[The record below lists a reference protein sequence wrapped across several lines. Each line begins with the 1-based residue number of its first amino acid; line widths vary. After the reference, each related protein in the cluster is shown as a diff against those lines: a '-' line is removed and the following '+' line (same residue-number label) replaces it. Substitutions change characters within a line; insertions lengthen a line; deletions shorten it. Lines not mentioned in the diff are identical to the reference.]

1 MAGNTKQNVDLK
13 NWTSLFKDPTMIF
26 GAIIVVV
33 VMMLIIP
40 IPTFLLD
47 FLMSI
52 NLLMGILI
60 VLIVSYT
67 RKATDFSI
75 FPTLLLITTI
85 MRVAVNVSSTR
96 LILRQG
102 AKFDGKMVRA
112 FGEFVV
118 GGANDGSGLTVG
130 VIIFV
135 ILVLVQF
142 IVITKGATR
151 VSEVAAR
158 FSLDKM
164 PNLFMAIDVEVN
176 NGAITEEQ
184 AIEKRRQLS
193 EESQFYGN
201 MDGASKFIQGDVIL
215 GIIITLVNVIG
226 GLIVG
231 MVSRKEAF
239 NVALTDYISL
249 AIGDGLV
256 GQIPSLLISF
266 STGLL
271 VTRSSANESSIGDT
285 LWQQISRYDRV
296 YMIAGIVLLI
306 LSVLPGFPH
315 LILIVMGVLLIIFSY
330 QLRSGEKKKREN
342 MTLAEQEKA
351 AKKEISN
358 AENYDSLLKVD
369 ELTLHIGYE
378 LIPLVNETD
387 NSIISSIRT
396 MRKHFAVE
404 IGIIMPDIHIQDNI
418 ELEPNQY
425 SFKLRGQEIGSGSIR
440 PGCLMAMGGTDLE
453 PINGEE
459 TKEPVFGLT
468 AYWIQED
475 ARLEAEEFGYTVVD
489 PTTII
494 TTHIQ
499 NLVQIHADEILDRKA
514 TEELLKKL
522 EKENSAVVFDVN
534 ELGFK
539 KGQIQKILQL
549 LLREGVSIRDLAFI
563 LERLSDCSPSMKL
576 YNVVEYIRQGMKRVI
591 CNKYKTEDN
600 ELFVLLMD
608 SDIEKLISQSI
619 RETEDGEPVVGL
631 TPKAL
636 RAIQQAV
643 TDAVV
648 KMQSEGFPALI
659 ITNSRIRRAVWE
671 LCRTVNRN
679 IAVISNEEV
688 AGDLKLTIYGRIE
701 LPKKNE
707 DAKKEN

>member
-96 LILRQG
+96 LILTQG
-102 AKFDGKMVRA
+102 ANFDGKMVRA

-231 MVSRKEAF
+231 MVIRGEAF
-239 NVALTDYISL
+239 NVALTNYISL
-249 AIGDGLV
+249 TIGDGLV

-369 ELTLHIGYE
+369 ELTLHVGYE

-396 MRKHFAVE
+396 VRKHLAVE

-563 LERLSDCSPSMKL
+563 LERLSDCSPSTKL
-576 YNVVEYIRQGMKRVI
+576 YYVVEYIRQGMKRVI

>member
-1 MAGNTKQNVDLK
+1 MAESTKQKLGVRNFGA
-13 NWTSLFKDPTMIF
+13 LFKDPTMIF
-26 GAIIVVV
+26 GAMIVVV

-40 IPTFLLD
+40 IPSFLLD
-47 FLMSI
+47 FLMSV
-52 NLLMGILI
+52 NLLFGILI

-75 FPTLLLITTI
+75 FPTMLLVTTI

-96 LILRQG
+96 LILTEG
-102 AKFDGKMVRA
+102 ANFDGKMVRA

-118 GGANDGSGLTVG
+118 GGSNGAAGLVVG

-151 VSEVAAR
+151 VAEVAAR

-226 GLIVG
+226 GLIIGIVIHG
-231 MVSRKEAF
+231 EQFSD
-239 NVALTDYISL
+239 ALTNYISL
-249 AIGDGLV
+249 TIGDGLV

-271 VTRSSANESSIGDT
+271 VTRSSGNESSIGDT

-296 YMIAGIVLLI
+296 YMIAGVVLLVM
-306 LSVLPGFPH
+306 SVLPGFPH
-315 LILIVMGVLLIIFSY
+315 IILIAMGALLIFFSN
-330 QLRSGEKKKREN
+330 QLRSGEKKKQAN
-342 MTLAEQEKA
+342 IAMAEQESA
-351 AKKEISN
+351 AKKELGG

-378 LIPLVNETD
+378 LIPLVNESD

-425 SFKLRGQEIGSGSIR
+425 SFKLRGQEIGGGSIR
-440 PGCLMAMGGTDLE
+440 PGCMMAMGSNDLE
-453 PINGEE
+453 PIDGEE
-459 TKEPVFGLT
+459 TREPVFGLT
-468 AYWIQED
+468 AYWIRED
-475 ARLEAEEFGYTVVD
+475 ARLDAEDLGYTVVD

-499 NLVQIHADEILDRKA
+499 NMVQTHADEILDRKA

-522 EKENSAVVFDVN
+522 EKDNSAVVYDVK

-563 LERLSDCSPSMKL
+563 LERLSDCSPAMKL
-576 YNVVEYIRQGMKRVI
+576 YGIVEYIRQGMKRVI
-591 CNKYKTEDN
+591 CNKYKTDDN
-600 ELFVLLMD
+600 ELFVLVVD
-608 SDIEKLISQSI
+608 HDIERLIEQSV

-631 TPKAL
+631 KPNAL
-636 RAIQQAV
+636 RAIQQAIANAV
-643 TDAVV
+643 THV
-648 KMQSEGFPALI
+648 QSEGYPALVV
-659 ITNSRIRRAVWE
+659 TNSRIRRAVWE
-671 LCRTVNRN
+671 LCRTVNKS

-688 AGDLKLTIYGRIE
+688 AGDLRFTIYGKIE
-701 LPKKNE
+701 LPKKNDE
-707 DAKKEN
+707 

>member
-96 LILRQG
+96 LILTQG
-102 AKFDGKMVRA
+102 ANFDGKMVLA
-112 FGEFVV
+112 FSEFVV
-118 GGANDGSGLTVG
+118 GGANNGSGLTVG

-231 MVSRKEAF
+231 MVIRGEAF
-239 NVALTDYISL
+239 NVALTNYISL
-249 AIGDGLV
+249 TIGDGLV

-369 ELTLHIGYE
+369 ELTLHVGYE

-396 MRKHFAVE
+396 VRKHLAVE

-563 LERLSDCSPSMKL
+563 LERLSDYSPSTKL
-576 YNVVEYIRQGMKRVI
+576 YYVVEYIRQGMKRVI

-659 ITNSRIRRAVWE
+659 
-671 LCRTVNRN
+671 
-679 IAVISNEEV
+679 
-688 AGDLKLTIYGRIE
+688 
-701 LPKKNE
+701 
-707 DAKKEN
+707 